1 MVFGTL
7 GINVA
12 LNPIHLYARSGM
24 FRSEPYHDQVVDAL
38 AQIPAGAGV
47 ATINR
52 FGPQLAN
59 RRVLMALEYPAPL
72 RLDHVE
78 MADYVLLDLVDC
90 RVVPAPDPRAQYADI
105 VAQVLQT
112 GSFRVRYWSGRIL
125 LLERGVPVEEETTAI
140 LGYLS
145 DLVEQDHPCWP

>member
-1 MVFGTL
+1 
-7 GINVA
+7 
-12 LNPIHLYARSGM
+12 M